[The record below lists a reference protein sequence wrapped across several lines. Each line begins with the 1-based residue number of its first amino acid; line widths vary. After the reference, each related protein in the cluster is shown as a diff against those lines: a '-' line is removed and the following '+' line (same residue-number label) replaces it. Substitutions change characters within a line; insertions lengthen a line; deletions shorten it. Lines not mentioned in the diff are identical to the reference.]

1 MEENDIETRMKENK
15 VSFMDR
21 LSQAANE
28 IDSIKSSFSKNMDDL
43 ARIQGI
49 LGQEGVDN
57 ISTMIQNFEDK
68 LSESERRR
76 EEAAE
81 GAQRYGEELEKEK
94 ERLVKL
100 WDAYKNQEEELA
112 NQEKKATELEDKFR
126 EVEESRRQFEEDANT
141 RIATLIQKSEG
152 RDQDTQQLE
161 ELRQKTM
168 DFESIKNQMDGEVN
182 SLKIDI
188 GAQEETINLLNA
200 KIDELKKLE
209 EDAEFKTKFEEVSVE
224 FEKEKD
230 RLTKLFSLY
239 EETEAEN
246 RTLKEEV
253 KEWKNW
259 FDSNEAVF
267 TNLFSSMD
275 QLKQN
280 IHQDPTPVKAEPV
293 NPEMPVEPE
302 QEQKPKRGRL
312 RLRK

>member
-1 MEENDIETRMKENK
+1 MEHTLPDLPYAKDALAPHISAETLDFHYGKHHNAYVENT
-15 VSFMDR
+15 
-21 LSQAANE
+21 
-28 IDSIKSSFSKNMDDL
+28 IKL
-43 ARIQGI
+43 
-49 LGQEGVDN
+49 
-57 ISTMIQNFEDK
+57 IS
-68 LSESERRR
+68 
-76 EEAAE
+76 
-81 GAQRYGEELEKEK
+81 G
-94 ERLVKL
+94 
-100 WDAYKNQEEELA
+100 
-112 NQEKKATELEDKFR
+112 TELEDKSR

-168 DFESIKNQMDGEVN
+168 DFESIKNQMDGEVS
-182 SLKIDI
+182 SLKTDI
-188 GAQEETINLLNA
+188 SAKEETINLLNA

-253 KEWKNW
+253 KEWKSW